1 MGVLVRKIDGY
12 VMRTVGGAMF
22 LVMMVVLSLDLIF
35 AFIAELDDIR
45 NNYQILD
52 ALWYVFLTLPRRI
65 YDYLP
70 LGAFMGCLVGLGSM
84 ASSSELTVVRAA
96 GVSLKRI
103 VWSAM
108 KPALVIVVMGVLI
121 GEYLAPPA
129 ERVAQS
135 YKAVALGAGS
145 NVASASGV
153 WHKEGDSYIHLNA
166 VQPNG
171 VLHGVSRFQFDD
183 DRQLLAASFAERAIY
198 QGDHWLLENVRTT
211 SLEDDR
217 TVRVD
222 DRTLRWETGL
232 SPGVLSVLIVKP
244 ENLSMTGLYTYATY
258 LGEQSLNASRYWLAF
273 WKKALMPLGTAVMVL
288 VAISFIF
295 GPLRSVTMGFR
306 VFTGLLVGLLFKY
319 MQDFLGPMSLVYG
332 FNPMLAVLVPIAVSA
347 VAGGILMRRAG

>member
-211 SLEDDR
+211 SFEDDR

-258 LGEQSLNASRYWLAF
+258 LGEQSLTASRYWLAF
-273 WKKALMPLGTAVMVL
+273 WKKALMP
-288 VAISFIF
+288 
-295 GPLRSVTMGFR
+295 P
-306 VFTGLLVGLLFKY
+306 
-319 MQDFLGPMSLVYG
+319 
-332 FNPMLAVLVPIAVSA
+332 
-347 VAGGILMRRAG
+347 

>member
-1 MGVLVRKIDGY
+1 MRRIDGY
-12 VMRTVGGAMF
+12 VMRTVGGAML
-22 LVMMVVLSLDLIF
+22 LVMVVVLSLDIIF
-35 AFIAELDDIR
+35 AFIAELDDTR
-45 NNYQILD
+45 NDYQTLQ

-84 ASSSELTVVRAA
+84 ASSSELTVIRAA

-108 KPALVIVVMGVLI
+108 KPALVVVVLGVAI
-121 GEYLAPPA
+121 GEYVAPPA

-135 YKAVALGAGS
+135 TKAVALGAGT

-153 WHKEGDSYIHLNA
+153 WHREGDVFMHLNA

-171 VLHGVSRFQFDD
+171 VLHGVSLFRFDD
-183 DRQLLAASFAERAIY
+183 QRQLTSASFAERAIY
-198 QGDHWLLENVRTT
+198 QGDYWLLENVRTT
-211 SLEDDR
+211 HIEERETRLETHR
-217 TVRVD
+217 TR
-222 DRTLRWETGL
+222 RWETGL

-244 ENLSMTGLYTYATY
+244 ENLSMTGLYTYANY
-258 LGEQSLNASRYWLAF
+258 LGKQDLNASPYWLAF

-319 MQDFLGPMSLVYG
+319 MQDLLGPMSLVYG
-332 FNPMLAVLVPIAVSA
+332 FNPLLAILIPIAINAVVGAVL
-347 VAGGILMRRAG
+347 MKRAG

>member
-1 MGVLVRKIDGY
+1 MRRIDGY

-22 LVMMVVLSLDLIF
+22 LVMVVVLSLDLIF
-35 AFIAELDDIR
+35 AFIAELDDTR
-45 NNYQILD
+45 NNYQTLE
-52 ALWYVFLTLPRRI
+52 ALWYVLLTMPRRI

-84 ASSSELTVVRAA
+84 ASSSELTVIRAA

-108 KPALVIVVMGVLI
+108 KPTLIVVILGVLI
-121 GEYLAPPA
+121 GEYVAPPA

-135 YKAVALGAGS
+135 DKAVALGAGT

-153 WHKEGDSYIHLNA
+153 WHKEGNVYIHLNA

-171 VLHGVSRFQFDD
+171 VLHGVSRFRLDD

-198 QGDHWLLENVRTT
+198 QGDYWLLENVQTT
-211 SLEDDR
+211 RFEEDR
-217 TVRVD
+217 AVRETSQ
-222 DRTLRWETGL
+222 TLRWETGL
-232 SPGVLSVLIVKP
+232 SPSVLSVLIVKP

-258 LGEQSLNASRYWLAF
+258 LDEQRLNASPYWLAF
-273 WKKALMPLGTAVMVL
+273 WKKSLMPLGTAVMVL

-319 MQDFLGPMSLVYG
+319 MQDLLGPMSLVYG
-332 FNPMLAVLVPIAVSA
+332 FNPMVAVLVPIAISA
-347 VAGGILMRRAG
+347 VVGAILMRRAG